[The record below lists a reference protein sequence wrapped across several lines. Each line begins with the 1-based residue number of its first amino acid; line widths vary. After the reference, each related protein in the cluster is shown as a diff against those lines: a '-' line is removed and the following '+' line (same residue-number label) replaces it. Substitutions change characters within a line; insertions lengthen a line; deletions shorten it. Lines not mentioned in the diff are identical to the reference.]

1 MSLEIEHNFF
11 DFDLDSVRKI
21 LESLGTSH
29 KIYFFKVYRYV
40 DEERGLR
47 IRLRDEDHRK
57 TFTIKKRMKKNDK
70 YETEYEI
77 NISDIEM
84 AKKMLEL
91 LGIKFEKKH
100 YYEKI
105 REAYY
110 YKKSEIAIDY
120 YPGTHNMLQIESPTE
135 KEMLSIAKQLK
146 LSMKDKPK
154 DILAFYGI
162 DIEKIN
168 KVMPPTFAKMA
179 KIQKLVTKNKRE
191 YNKLVKTQ
199 TDALKE
205 VKSKK

>member
-1 MSLEIEHNFF
+1 MSLEIEHRFF
-11 DFDLDSVRKI
+11 DFNLDFVRKK
-21 LESLGTSH
+21 LESLGATR

-40 DEERGLR
+40 DKKRELR

-57 TFTIKKRMKKNDK
+57 TFTIKQKIKKDNK
-70 YETEYEI
+70 FETEYEI

-84 AKKMLEL
+84 AKKMLNL

-120 YPGTHNMLQIESPTE
+120 NPGTHNHLEIESPTE

-146 LSMKDKPK
+146 LDLKDKPK
-154 DILAFYGI
+154 DIISFYGI

-168 KVMPPTFAKMA
+168 KLMPPTFAKM
-179 KIQKLVTKNKRE
+179 KQIQKLVTKNKRE
-191 YNKLVKTQ
+191 YNKLIKTQ
-199 TDALKE
+199 MDALKE
-205 VKSKK
+205 VKGKK

>member
-1 MSLEIEHNFF
+1 MSLEIEHRFF
-11 DFDLDSVRKI
+11 NFDLDSVRKI
-21 LESLGTSH
+21 LDSLGATR

-40 DEERGLR
+40 DKERGLR

-57 TFTIKKRMKKNDK
+57 TFTIKKRMKKDNK

-77 NISDIEM
+77 DISNIEM
-84 AKKMLEL
+84 AKKMLGL

-120 YPGTHNMLQIESPTE
+120 NPGTHNHLEIESPTE
-135 KEMLSIAKQLK
+135 KEMLSIAKKLK

-154 DILAFYGI
+154 NLIEFYGI

-168 KVMPPTFAKMA
+168 KLMPPTFAKMA

-191 YNKLVKTQ
+191 YNKLFKTQ
-199 TDALKE
+199 MDALKE
-205 VKSKK
+205 VKSK

>member
-21 LESLGTSH
+21 LKSLDASR

-40 DEERGLR
+40 DKERGLR

-146 LSMKDKPK
+146 LSIKEKPK
-154 DILAFYGI
+154 NLIEFYGI
-162 DIEKIN
+162 NVEKFN
-168 KVMPPTFAKMA
+168 KILPPTFAKM
-179 KIQKLVTKNKRE
+179 KQIQKLVTKNRRE
-191 YNKLVKTQ
+191 YNKLIKTQ
-199 TDALKE
+199 MNVLKD
-205 VKSKK
+205 VKNK